1 MAKTFIRLIQ
11 CGECI
16 NIPRLAGLYLNCV
29 SFSIVLLQAVKGRKL
44 FRLHDWVFGFHDH
57 FLCFEKLSCL
67 ITLYAKL
74 GLVVCSFELHISWS
88 MGYLQSVYESF
99 WRTFFKRQVIVEGNE
114 RAFVKTEKI
123 PESLHWALIDE
134 IETANPTAIEAILS
148 QWELSG

>member
-1 MAKTFIRLIQ
+1 MWWVYNVA
-11 CGECI
+11 
-16 NIPRLAGLYLNCV
+16 RLAGLYLNCV

-88 MGYLQSVYESF
+88 MGHLQSVYESF

-123 PESLHWALIDE
+123 PESLHWALNWWNWNGKSNGNRSNIKSMRTE
-134 IETANPTAIEAILS
+134 WLVLGVTRIK
-148 QWELSG
+148 